1 MAKFFADHALSTEA
15 VPVVEKKLRAA
26 ARKADVRGLLLALPV
41 ILDDGRF
48 RVFALHEADAD
59 VVAAAAAASAAA
71 AAAAAAAAVDQPK
84 KSSSP
89 SSSSS
94 PPPSSSSSSPPP
106 PSSPPSFAGTAAAGV
121 NVTQAVRKAFA
132 AWNVSLDVA
141 NYELRE
147 AAFASLAE
155 EALRVRVVV
164 PCRSAVPWCQDD
176 GSAHTHTKL
185 F

>member
-59 VVAAAAAASAAA
+59 VAAAAAAAAASAAA

-89 SSSSS
+89 SSSSPP
-94 PPPSSSSSSPPP
+94 PPPSSSSSSSPP

-164 PCRSAVPWCQDD
+164 RCRSAVPWCRAVVP
-176 GSAHTHTKL
+176 G
-185 F
+185 